1 MGLIKKVGVLA
12 GWLLLIIS
20 TAVVTAA
27 VKQRSEDGPNRVF
40 AGGPLVAG
48 NLYEGHEPDWSFV
61 NNIDTIELQLL
72 NPEESRRIWAAS
84 VDGKLYL
91 WSGYMN
97 SVVGKIWKS
106 WPAQAEKDGRAVV
119 RVAGIRYE
127 RQLTRIEKG
136 DGLESLTSL
145 MQEKYGSGA
154 TPASID
160 EGDLWMFVAGPRSSA
175 QTNP

>member
-48 NLYEGHEPDWSFV
+48 NLYEGPEPDWSFV

-97 SVVGKIWKS
+97 SFVGKIWKS

-119 RVAGIRYE
+119 RVSGIRYE

-145 MQEKYGSGA
+145 MREKYGSGA
-154 TPASID
+154 TPAAVD

-175 QTNP
+175 ETNP